1 MFRLAAQAVLAL
13 PGMVE
18 RPLADLR
25 EFRRSQR
32 KAAEL
37 QPSREPSMTQ
47 SRRCQRLMPLAASA
61 RFAGLLVALSL
72 VVGATPASAD
82 TIIDEWNT
90 VKAPAPPELKAVT
103 ADGKTALL
111 LLDFGKQNC
120 GQRPRCLASV
130 PKVQKMAAEARAK
143 KIFVVLSLPGQ
154 ATKADLLIAP
164 LDNEPIVTSGANK
177 FLRTELEKILR
188 DNGITTVI
196 VTGTAA
202 TWRRPQ
208 HGRYRRAVG
217 LQGGPAGRCDVG
229 RPLRGAIHRMASGQ
243 RAGRRRA
250 ERDRHQD
257 RYGHVLIVPGFPARA
272 G

>member
-1 MFRLAAQAVLAL
+1 
-13 PGMVE
+13 
-18 RPLADLR
+18 
-25 EFRRSQR
+25 
-32 KAAEL
+32 
-37 QPSREPSMTQ
+37 MTQ

-61 RFAGLLVALSL
+61 RCVGLVVALSLVVVSL

-90 VKAPAPPELKAVT
+90 VKAPAPPELKPVT

-120 GQRPRCLASV
+120 GARPRCVASM

-143 KIFVVLSLPGQ
+143 RILVVHSMFGG

-164 LDNEPIVTSGANK
+164 LDNEAIVTSGANK

-188 DNGITTVI
+188 DAGITTVI

-202 TWRRPQ
+202 N
-208 HGRYRRAVG
+208 GAVLHTAAAAALVG
-217 LQGGPAGRCDVG
+217 FKVVLPVDAMSAADPYAEQYTAWHLANGPGGIGPNVTVTRIDMVT
-229 RPLRGAIHRMASGQ
+229 
-243 RAGRRRA
+243 
-250 ERDRHQD
+250 
-257 RYGHVLIVPGFPARA
+257 F
-272 G
+272 